1 MVNIYMQVQKVVNCF
16 YTNNHM
22 GGYFMKKK
30 NPVYITGHRHPD
42 TDSIASSIAYAF
54 FKKSMGIPTIPCRL
68 GALNAETSYLLD
80 RFGFEAPLLL
90 QDARMKLSEIEM
102 DSPVSITPDTTIY
115 ETLQIMQ
122 QNNRAYCGVVD
133 DERHLLGMVTKSD
146 VAVVGLDDTARS
158 IDILA
163 HTSSENIR
171 KTLNG
176 QILYDDA
183 DAVINGKVSII
194 AMTMPERLD
203 RYDVEKRIVI
213 VGADTM
219 AQKKCIQLGAGMLII
234 VWADKVDESVIEEA
248 KAHHCP
254 IILSGHG
261 TMNTSRYLYFAP
273 SVERIMKRNPVFFHN
288 HELAED
294 VGVKMLR
301 NRYRAYPVVDPN
313 DQLVGYIS
321 SYHIMDAPKRKLILV
336 DHNEFSQSVNAIEKS
351 EVLEVI
357 DHHRIN
363 DFSTSQ
369 PVAFRNEIVGSTA
382 TIVATI
388 FRENQIP
395 IPPNLAGLLLGAVLS
410 DTMDFHSPTTT
421 EKDISTANILAAIA
435 DLDIEEFA
443 QEMFSITSN
452 QDKVSFPDMINQDLK
467 IYDIH
472 SCKLSI
478 SQVIV
483 PSARDT
489 QRDAKEI
496 TAALDRF
503 AQKKYIDLAVLVFT
517 SILENGSVIYAGGSR
532 APWAAEAF
540 PNADGSE
547 HTFQENLLSRKQQIL
562 PALTSVISEYIG
574 G

>member
-1 MVNIYMQVQKVVNCF
+1 
-16 YTNNHM
+16 M

-133 DERHLLGMVTKSD
+133 EEKHLLGMVTKSD

-248 KAHHCP
+248 KMHHCP

-273 SVERIMKRNPVFFHN
+273 SVERIMKRNPVSFHN

-294 VGVKMLR
+294 VGIKMLR
-301 NRYRAYPVVDPN
+301 NRYRAYPVVDQN

-321 SYHIMDAPKRKLILV
+321 RYHIMDAPKRKLILV

-351 EVLEVI
+351 QVLEVI

>member
-1 MVNIYMQVQKVVNCF
+1 
-16 YTNNHM
+16 
-22 GGYFMKKK
+22 MKKK

-133 DERHLLGMVTKSD
+133 EEKHLLGMVTKSD

-248 KAHHCP
+248 KVHHCP

-273 SVERIMKRNPVFFHN
+273 SVERIMKRNPVSFHN

-301 NRYRAYPVVDPN
+301 NRYRAYPVVDQN

-321 SYHIMDAPKRKLILV
+321 RYHIMDAPKRKLILV

-351 EVLEVI
+351 QVLEVI

-443 QEMFSITSN
+443 QEMFTITSN

-540 PNADGSE
+540 PNADGNE

>member
-1 MVNIYMQVQKVVNCF
+1 
-16 YTNNHM
+16 M

-133 DERHLLGMVTKSD
+133 EEKHLLGMVTKSD

-176 QILYDDA
+176 QILYDDEA
-183 DAVINGKVSII
+183 AVINGKVSII

-248 KAHHCP
+248 KVHHCP

-273 SVERIMKRNPVFFHN
+273 SVERIMKRNPVSFHN

-294 VGVKMLR
+294 VGIKMLR
-301 NRYRAYPVVDPN
+301 NRYRAYPVVDQN

-321 SYHIMDAPKRKLILV
+321 RYHIMDAPKRKLILV

-351 EVLEVI
+351 QVLEVI

-540 PNADGSE
+540 PNTDGNE

>member
-1 MVNIYMQVQKVVNCF
+1 
-16 YTNNHM
+16 
-22 GGYFMKKK
+22 MKKK

-133 DERHLLGMVTKSD
+133 EENHLLGMVTKSD

-176 QILYDDA
+176 QILYDDEA
-183 DAVINGKVSII
+183 AVINGKVSII
-194 AMTMPERLD
+194 AMTMSERLD

-248 KAHHCP
+248 KVHHCP

-273 SVERIMKRNPVFFHN
+273 SVERIMKRNPVSFHN

-294 VGVKMLR
+294 VGIKMLR
-301 NRYRAYPVVDPN
+301 NRYRAYPVVDQN

-321 SYHIMDAPKRKLILV
+321 RYHIMDAPKRKLILV

-351 EVLEVI
+351 QVLEVI

>member
-1 MVNIYMQVQKVVNCF
+1 
-16 YTNNHM
+16 
-22 GGYFMKKK
+22 MKKK
-30 NPVYITGHRHPD
+30 SSVYITGHRHPD
-42 TDSIASSIAYAF
+42 TDSIASSVAYAF

-68 GALNAETSYLLD
+68 GSLNAETSYLLD
-80 RFGFEAPLLL
+80 SFGFQAPQLL
-90 QDARMKLSEIEM
+90 QDARMKLSEIDM

-115 ETLQIMQ
+115 DTLQIMQ
-122 QNNRAYCGVVD
+122 KTNRAYCGVVD
-133 DERHLLGMVTKSD
+133 EQNHLLGMVTKSD
-146 VAVVGLDDTARS
+146 ISVVGLDDTARS

-171 KTLNG
+171 KTING
-176 QILYDDA
+176 TILYDD
-183 DAVINGKVSII
+183 DQAVINGKVSVI
-194 AMTMPERLD
+194 AMTKPERLD
-203 RYDVEKRIVI
+203 HYEVEKRIVI

-219 AQKKCIQLGAGMLII
+219 AQKKCILLGAGMLII
-234 VWADKVDESVIEEA
+234 VWADSVEDAVIEEA
-248 KAHHCP
+248 RAHHCP

-273 SVERIMKRNPVFFHN
+273 SVERIMKRNPIYFHTN
-288 HELAED
+288 ELAED
-294 VGVKMLR
+294 VGIKMLR
-301 NRYRAYPVVDPN
+301 NRYRAYPVVDQN
-313 DQLVGYIS
+313 EQLVGYVAR
-321 SYHIMDAPKRKLILV
+321 YHIMDAPRRKLILV
-336 DHNEFSQSVNAIEKS
+336 DHNEFSQSVNAIEKA

-395 IPPNLAGLLLGAVLS
+395 IPTNLAGLLLGAVLS

-435 DLDIEEFA
+435 DLDIDTFA
-443 QEMFSITSN
+443 EEMFSITSN
-452 QDKVSFPDMINQDLK
+452 QENVSYSDMINQDLK
-467 IYDIH
+467 VYDIH

-483 PSARDT
+483 PSAADT
-489 QRDAKEI
+489 RIDAREI

-503 AQKKYIDLAVLVFT
+503 AQKKRIDLTVLVFT

-540 PNADGSE
+540 PDPDGTE
-547 HTFQENLLSRKQQIL
+547 HAFQENLLSRKQQIL
-562 PALTSVISEYIG
+562 PALTAVITEYIG

>member
-1 MVNIYMQVQKVVNCF
+1 
-16 YTNNHM
+16 
-22 GGYFMKKK
+22 MKKK

-68 GALNAETSYLLD
+68 GSLNAETDYLLE
-80 RFGFEAPLLL
+80 RFGFDAPLLL

-133 DERHLLGMVTKSD
+133 EENHLLGMVTKSD

-176 QILYDDA
+176 QILYDDEA
-183 DAVINGKVSII
+183 AVINGKVSII

-248 KAHHCP
+248 KVHHCP

-273 SVERIMKRNPVFFHN
+273 SVERIMKRNPVSFHN

-294 VGVKMLR
+294 VGIKMLR
-301 NRYRAYPVVDPN
+301 NRYRAYPVVDQN

-321 SYHIMDAPKRKLILV
+321 RYHIMDAPKRKLILV

-351 EVLEVI
+351 QVLEVI

>member
-1 MVNIYMQVQKVVNCF
+1 
-16 YTNNHM
+16 
-22 GGYFMKKK
+22 MKKK

-133 DERHLLGMVTKSD
+133 EEKHLLGMVTKSD

-248 KAHHCP
+248 KVHHCP

-273 SVERIMKRNPVFFHN
+273 SVERIMKRNPVSFHN

-301 NRYRAYPVVDPN
+301 NRYRAYPVVDQN

-321 SYHIMDAPKRKLILV
+321 RYHIMDAPKRKLILV

-351 EVLEVI
+351 QVLEVI

-369 PVAFRNEIVGSTA
+369 PIAFRNEIVGSTA

-540 PNADGSE
+540 PNSDGSE

>member
-1 MVNIYMQVQKVVNCF
+1 
-16 YTNNHM
+16 
-22 GGYFMKKK
+22 MKKK

-133 DERHLLGMVTKSD
+133 EEKHLLGMVTKSD

-248 KAHHCP
+248 KMHHCP

-273 SVERIMKRNPVFFHN
+273 SVERIMKRNPVSFHN

-301 NRYRAYPVVDPN
+301 NRYRAYPVVDQN

-321 SYHIMDAPKRKLILV
+321 RYHIMDAPKRKLILV

-351 EVLEVI
+351 QVLEVI

-443 QEMFSITSN
+443 QEMFTITSN

>member
-1 MVNIYMQVQKVVNCF
+1 
-16 YTNNHM
+16 
-22 GGYFMKKK
+22 MKKK

-133 DERHLLGMVTKSD
+133 EEKHLLGMVTKSD

-248 KAHHCP
+248 KVHHCP

-273 SVERIMKRNPVFFHN
+273 SVERIMKRNPVSFHN

-294 VGVKMLR
+294 VGIKMLR
-301 NRYRAYPVVDPN
+301 NRYRAYPVVDQN

-321 SYHIMDAPKRKLILV
+321 RYHIMDAPKRKLILV

-351 EVLEVI
+351 QVLEVI

-443 QEMFSITSN
+443 QEMFTITSN

-540 PNADGSE
+540 PNTDGSE
-547 HTFQENLLSRKQQIL
+547 HSFQENLLSRKQQIL

>member
-1 MVNIYMQVQKVVNCF
+1 
-16 YTNNHM
+16 
-22 GGYFMKKK
+22 MKKK

-133 DERHLLGMVTKSD
+133 EEKHLLGMVTKSD

-248 KAHHCP
+248 KVHHCP

-273 SVERIMKRNPVFFHN
+273 SVERIMKRNPVSFHN

-294 VGVKMLR
+294 VGIKMLR
-301 NRYRAYPVVDPN
+301 NRYRAYPVVDQN

-321 SYHIMDAPKRKLILV
+321 RYHIMDAPKRKLILV

-351 EVLEVI
+351 QVLEVI

-443 QEMFSITSN
+443 QEMFTITSN

-483 PSARDT
+483 PSAKDT

-532 APWAAEAF
+532 APWAAEVF
-540 PNADGSE
+540 PNTDGNE

>member
-1 MVNIYMQVQKVVNCF
+1 
-16 YTNNHM
+16 M

-68 GALNAETSYLLD
+68 GSLNAETSYLLD
-80 RFGFEAPLLL
+80 RFGFEAPMLL

-133 DERHLLGMVTKSD
+133 EEKHLLGMVTKSD

-273 SVERIMKRNPVFFHN
+273 SVERIMKRNPIFFHN

-301 NRYRAYPVVDPN
+301 NRYRAYPVVDQN

-321 SYHIMDAPKRKLILV
+321 RYHIMDAPKRKLILV

-351 EVLEVI
+351 QVLEVI

-517 SILENGSVIYAGGSR
+517 SILENGSVIYAGGTR

-540 PNADGSE
+540 PNADGRE
-547 HTFQENLLSRKQQIL
+547 HSFQENLLSRKQQIL